1 MTSTKRGEGNVA
13 VKGGAFNSKRTECR
27 TEARSESRKVNSG
40 YPNVTFRVVR
50 EDR

>member
-1 MTSTKRGEGNVA
+1 M
-13 VKGGAFNSKRTECR
+13 KGGAFDSKRTECR
-27 TEARSESRKVNSG
+27 TEARGESRKVGEG